1 MEPKSL
7 YIVSLGR
14 RSGSNFGK
22 DLWMAEA
29 AEADTIDEADG
40 AIRVISW
47 DELHLISPGLASGK
61 LTELWKINGK
71 STRNGHFL

>member
-1 MEPKSL
+1 
-7 YIVSLGR
+7 
-14 RSGSNFGK
+14 
-22 DLWMAEA
+22 MAEA